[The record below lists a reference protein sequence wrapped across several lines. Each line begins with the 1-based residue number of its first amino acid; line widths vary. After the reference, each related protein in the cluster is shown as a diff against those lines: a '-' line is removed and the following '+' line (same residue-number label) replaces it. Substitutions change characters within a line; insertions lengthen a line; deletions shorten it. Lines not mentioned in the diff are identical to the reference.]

1 MPDVALIAVHGMG
14 ENDVEYAAPL
24 RKRLARKM
32 GPRFDAAVD
41 FRSVY
46 YKAALQKNQQV
57 VWNRIAVASKVHYD
71 DLRRF
76 VLFGLGDAAGLETRK
91 EIDGSVYELAQAEIA
106 RALLAAYASHGDV
119 PVVFLS
125 HSLGC
130 QVLSN
135 YIYDAQK
142 AEDGGKVGAGI
153 WKNIDRWS
161 RAALGR
167 VLNDDEKNFISAGTC
182 MGWIT
187 TGCNI
192 PVFVAAHKEMEIIPI
207 APPTPPFRW
216 LNLYDPDDVLG
227 WPLAPLSAAYA
238 EMVEDRPMNAGQGAL
253 KWILK
258 SWNPW
263 SHSAYWSDDDVLDPL
278 ASMLR
283 QLTE

>member
-1 MPDVALIAVHGMG
+1 MPDVALITLHGMG
-14 ENDVEYAAPL
+14 EDDAQYAAPL
-24 RKRLARKM
+24 RQRLAHRM
-32 GPRFDAAVD
+32 GPRFETAVD

-46 YKAALQKNQQV
+46 YKAALQTNQQI
-57 VWNRIAVASKVHYD
+57 VWDRIAATSKVHYD
-71 DLRRF
+71 DLRKF

-106 RALLAAYASHGDV
+106 RTLLSAYARNGEV

-142 AEDGGKVGAGI
+142 AEDGGQVGAGI

-167 VLNDDEKNFISAGTC
+167 LLNDDEKNFISAGTC

-227 WPLAPLSAAYA
+227 WPLAPLSAGYA
-238 EMVEDRPMNAGQGAL
+238 ELVEDRPMNSGQGAL

-258 SWNPW
+258 SWNPL
-263 SHSAYWSDDDVLDPL
+263 SHSGYWLDDDVLDPL
-278 ASMLR
+278 AAMLR